1 MKLCWY
7 RVFLRPT
14 AVDVKLEGMKTFTLI
29 LVIFFVASFAEAGPM
44 KTVPSGPF
52 TMGHADDPSAKPERR
67 YMLGGFSIDTFEV
80 TNAEYTSQ
88 FPDHPFPEGANIHPV
103 SRVTWEE
110 AKSYC
115 ETIGKRLPTDAEW
128 EKAAR
133 GKDGRTFPWGNKV
146 RKRMPH
152 PKFSGVV
159 KRRPG
164 TDKKDVSPYGVQ
176 DMAGS
181 LWEWTDGDG
190 AGGKIVRGGLWNLHL
205 DFEFSKT
212 WQKNIIPPEKRFS
225 FLGFRCAK

>member
-1 MKLCWY
+1 MK
-7 RVFLRPT
+7 RAAF
-14 AVDVKLEGMKTFTLI
+14 MFI
-29 LVIFFVASFAEAGPM
+29 LLVASSALASETV
-44 KTVPSGPF
+44 TVPPGPF
-52 TMGHADDPSAKPERR
+52 TMGHPDDPTAKPERR
-67 YMLGGFSIDTFEV
+67 YMLGGFSIDKFEV
-80 TNAEYTSQ
+80 TNAEYAAQ
-88 FPDHPFPEGANIHPV
+88 FPDHKFPDGADDHPV
-103 SRVTWEE
+103 SRVKWEN
-110 AKSYC
+110 ANAYC
-115 ETIGKRLPTDAEW
+115 ERIGKRLPTDAEW

-133 GKDGRTFPWGNKV
+133 GNDGRTFPWGEKV

-181 LWEWTDGDG
+181 LWEWTTDGDTE
-190 AGGKIVRGGLWNLHL
+190 GKFVRGGLWNLHL

-212 WQKNIIPPEKRFS
+212 WQKIKIPPEERFS